1 MCGSGSRHC
10 IIVRIIGVEVSRRY
24 FGDDGKRAW
33 MAMSFSSRSTCFWDG
48 CGSSVDEAHCLDRTV
63 TGIVVLVVARGGSAR
78 TEVLEVGSMGCSVVE
93 VGLRGSLCEPE
104 V

>member
-1 MCGSGSRHC
+1 MGSGPGWPCRSVAG
-10 IIVRIIGVEVSRRY
+10 VRASGTEA
-24 FGDDGKRAW
+24 DL
-33 MAMSFSSRSTCFWDG
+33 CFFFG
-48 CGSSVDEAHCLDRTV
+48 CGSSVDEAHCLDRTG